1 MPTIAD
7 MVEAGHKW
15 TDQELCGL
23 KRGSLIELAW
33 ELTGDSTIKQLRSYN
48 NADLRWIICGAI
60 GETDTASRAGSTDMV
75 RTETIRGFIKACGGM
90 VFRVVSVSTQTLCQR
105 DGVGHLAEN
114 MKKGG
119 ILSEWL
125 IDDEAGRRWRAVLRK
140 GGKLGAVLGDAEI
153 QRRPARAT
161 R

>member
-1 MPTIAD
+1 
-7 MVEAGHKW
+7 
-15 TDQELCGL
+15 
-23 KRGSLIELAW
+23 
-33 ELTGDSTIKQLRSYN
+33 
-48 NADLRWIICGAI
+48 
-60 GETDTASRAGSTDMV
+60 MV

-105 DGVGHLAEN
+105 DGVGYLAEN

-140 GGKLGAVLGDAEI
+140 GGKLERCWETRKYNDTEALPGEI
-153 QRRPARAT
+153 RF
-161 R
+161 